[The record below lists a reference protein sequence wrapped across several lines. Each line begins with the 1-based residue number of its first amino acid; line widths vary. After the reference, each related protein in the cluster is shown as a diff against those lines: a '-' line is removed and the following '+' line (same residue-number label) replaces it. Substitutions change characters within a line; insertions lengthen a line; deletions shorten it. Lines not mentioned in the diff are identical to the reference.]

1 MSGLREV
8 PGKSRVLTH
17 TTECHSP
24 ALTGSPCSQIFSWL
38 PPAKKTKQ
46 KGDAKTEQNKATGL
60 VEREEAGVS
69 VQGGKVG
76 EER

>member
-24 ALTGSPCSQIFSWL
+24 ALIGSLCSQIFSWL
-38 PPAKKTKQ
+38 PPEKKKQKKQ
-46 KGDAKTEQNKATGL
+46 KGDAKTEQNNATGL
-60 VEREEAGVS
+60 VEGEEAGVS
-69 VQGGKVG
+69 VQGGKV
-76 EER
+76 